1 MSDMTSAASDE
12 ELAMKAQAG
21 SRPSFEE
28 LVDRYSG
35 RLFCFLR
42 PKIASGQD
50 IEDILQEAFLK
61 AYKNIDGYNPQ
72 WKFSTWIYTI
82 TNRLAIDHFRAQAK
96 GDGRILPEEIQSNPE
111 DEYVE
116 HIARQNLW
124 WKARKLKPDYYM
136 VLWMRYVQGMTNKE
150 IARVMGRT
158 SLAVRM
164 LVHRARLNLAEKLES
179 EKPEE
184 QEKAHPALDKAP
196 GFYYGGE

>member
-1 MSDMTSAASDE
+1 MTSDE
-12 ELAMKAQAG
+12 ELALQAQAG

-35 RLFCFLR
+35 QLYHFLR
-42 PKIASGQD
+42 TKIAAGQD

-61 AYKNIDGYNPQ
+61 AYKNIDGYDPK

-82 TNRLAIDHFRAQAK
+82 TNRLAIDHFRARAK
-96 GDGRILPEEIQSNPE
+96 KDVDVPPEENAADPE
-111 DEYVE
+111 VQYAEKK
-116 HIARQNLW
+116 ARQNLW
-124 WKARKLKPDYYM
+124 RKARKLKPDYYK

-150 IARVMGRT
+150 IAKVMGRT

-164 LVHRARLNLAEKLES
+164 LVHRARLNLACELES
-179 EKPEE
+179 DSSVT
-184 QEKAHPALDKAP
+184 QEDAQPAVDKVS